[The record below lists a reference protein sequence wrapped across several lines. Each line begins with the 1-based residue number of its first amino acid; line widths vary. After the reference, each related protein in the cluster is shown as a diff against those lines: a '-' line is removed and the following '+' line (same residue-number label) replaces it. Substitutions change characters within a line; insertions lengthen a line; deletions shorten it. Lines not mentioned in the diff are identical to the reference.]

1 MIVTEQDSARALRG
15 LVRHIFLARERA
27 RQSRYIKTFPTGR
40 DLVGKI
46 QGGTWG
52 TCKWCGEPTDSKRK
66 MWHKHC
72 ANVYQA
78 ARGLTTGS
86 GNSSLVLFRRLNEQG
101 KVTCWRCG
109 EKGLKYRLY
118 SLEVD
123 HIIPL
128 GLAMLGGPRDWIR
141 AWHPAN
147 LRDLCR
153 ACHRAKTT
161 DDVRRIRQVQAEQA
175 AGQLRIL

>member
-1 MIVTEQDSARALRG
+1 MTVTEQDSARALRG

-27 RQSRYIKTFPTGR
+27 RKSTYIKTFPTGR

-46 QGGTWG
+46 HVGKWG
-52 TCKWCGEPTDSKRK
+52 TCKWCGEPAGSKRK
-66 MWHKHC
+66 MWHKYC

-86 GNSSLVLFRRLNEQG
+86 GNSSLVLITRLNERG
-101 KVTCWRCG
+101 KPTCWQCG

-123 HIIPL
+123 HMIPL

-141 AWHPAN
+141 AWHPSN
-147 LRDLCR
+147 LRHLCR
-153 ACHRAKTT
+153 ECHLAKTT
-161 DDVRRIRQVQAEQA
+161 DDVRRIRQAQKEKT
-175 AGQLRIL
+175 AGQLRIF